1 MKNRKV
7 KFTTT
12 LSKETLVDLE
22 RIRKELELKH
32 LNDVIEKLVEEKR
45 NVVNQ

>member
-1 MKNRKV
+1 MKNGRV

-45 NVVNQ
+45 DVAN